1 MVVDVTPDTFQ
12 REVIERS
19 REVPVVVDFWAEWCG
34 PCRML
39 GPVLEQLAAQDEGR
53 WVLAKL
59 DTQAWPELANEFRI
73 QGIPAV
79 KAFKDGQVVDEFVG
93 ALPPPAVRQWLDRLL
108 PSLADLK
115 AVEAAEARARGEREA
130 AVALYDEALGLT
142 PDHAESLLSLA
153 ELSPERARELLGR
166 LPPRLD
172 AAAAAR
178 KSRLLLAL
186 EAGADDEEDLVATL
200 TVDPDA
206 LEPRWALAHALA
218 ARGEHD
224 EALAHLFEIVK
235 RDRSFRGDG
244 ARKAMLEIF
253 DVVGARSELADRWRS
268 RLAMELFK

>member
-186 EAGADDEEDLVATL
+186 EAGAEDEEDLVATL